1 MSMPTPGARQ
11 SAPCRATLCAALWL
25 GLLGCGK
32 DPPPAP
38 PPAPTPVEAKAEA
51 PAPPAAAKS
60 ASPSS
65 ASEVDLV
72 ALGARPDDFKDM
84 TYRCK
89 LLLAPSPVALAGNE
103 AAHAQSVGAGEID
116 DRRATFFCKTAEEGL
131 KATPVLVWFPTGE
144 KGSVLDVDRDTV
156 AALRAHGSF
165 GGQPVALFA
174 GIVEGPRRPGPGKD
188 KPDLLSALV
197 WPDKL
202 DGQTVRCK
210 ASMPALP
217 APLDEDDKA
226 LEAKL
231 GGDLAPRKALL
242 RCEDARGGAVSVALY
257 VAKEKGPQLL
267 QIGANTELDI
277 VLHGFAQ
284 NQLIGKL
291 VAIEKG
297 ALQAGGE
304 GDALRSFLLDPTPLI
319 GKSVP
324 CRVLIA
330 PTPLPASPGDAS
342 MRALLKAPAAAGHT
356 RLACAAASG
365 NVPVELFVPANRAA
379 ELLQISADS
388 ELKIE
393 LQGVDASRIVATL
406 LAIERGAV
414 PAPPSLDW
422 RALALDPTPGI
433 GKRVACEP
441 MVRPFVGP
449 RRGPAADHEPLFAND
464 GPLAETMAVLNCK
477 DHTGAPGGTRVEV
490 YLRAGDAAVTAGLEA
505 GKPVQLLVKG
515 AGHGLVLALVAP
527 AGGGK

>member
-1 MSMPTPGARQ
+1 
-11 SAPCRATLCAALWL
+11 
-25 GLLGCGK
+25 
-32 DPPPAP
+32 
-38 PPAPTPVEAKAEA
+38 
-51 PAPPAAAKS
+51 
-60 ASPSS
+60 
-65 ASEVDLV
+65 
-72 ALGARPDDFKDM
+72 M

-89 LLLAPSPVALAGNE
+89 LLLAPSPVALASNE
-103 AAHAQSVGAGEID
+103 AAHAQSVAAGEID

-131 KATPVLVWFPTGE
+131 KATPVLVWFPSGE

-202 DGQTVRCK
+202 VGETVRCK
-210 ASMPALP
+210 ATMPALP
-217 APLDEDDKA
+217 APLDDGDEALKA
-226 LEAKL
+226 TL

-242 RCEDARGGAVSVALY
+242 RCEDARGGAVPVALY
-257 VAKEKGPQLL
+257 VAKEKASQLL
-267 QIGANTELDI
+267 QIGGNTELDV

-319 GKSVP
+319 GKTVP

-330 PTPLPASPGDAS
+330 PTPLPASPGDAT
-342 MRALLKAPAAAGHT
+342 MRALLRAPAAAGHT

-379 ELLQISADS
+379 DLLQISADS

-406 LAIERGAV
+406 QSIERGAV
-414 PAPPSLDW
+414 AAPPALDW
-422 RALALDPTPGI
+422 RALALDPTPGA

-449 RRGPAADHEPLFAND
+449 RRGPAADHEPLFAAD

-477 DHTGAPGGTRVEV
+477 DHTAAPGGTRVEV
-490 YLRAGDAAVTAGLEA
+490 YFRAADAAAAAGLEA
-505 GKPVQLLVKG
+505 GKPVQLWVRG
-515 AGHGLVLALVAP
+515 AGHGMVLALAAP